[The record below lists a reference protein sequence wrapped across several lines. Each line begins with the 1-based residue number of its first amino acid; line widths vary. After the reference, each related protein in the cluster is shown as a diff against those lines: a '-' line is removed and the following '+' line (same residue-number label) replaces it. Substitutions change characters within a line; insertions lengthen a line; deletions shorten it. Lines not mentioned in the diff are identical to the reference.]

1 MAASREHRQ
10 QLYQQMVGRTIAGR
24 FKITSLLG
32 FGGMGAVYEAVQR
45 NMQRSVALK
54 VIPAHDPTTTARFQR
69 EAMTISRLHH
79 PNTVTV
85 FDYGQSDNGV
95 LFLAMEM
102 LSGQN
107 LGDLIK
113 QRGTLTPNEAVHIAT
128 QVCRSL
134 SEAHRAK
141 IVHRDIK
148 PDNIFL
154 IRVDD
159 DPLFVKVLDFGI
171 AKILKGEDNVE
182 LTGAGR
188 IIGTPKY
195 MSPEQILGETVDH
208 RSDIYSLGCI
218 VFEMLCGTPPFQDS
232 NTTKLMI
239 AHAQQSPPTFSER
252 LPNDALARI
261 PGPLEQVV
269 RRALTKSPAERY
281 RDTDEFRDALETALE
296 QTSAN
301 IRISEISALST
312 SVHPV
317 MPSGPNPSVP
327 EKENITD
334 SSDML
339 AQHSSQTLNR
349 LRPPPL
355 GGAPA
360 GDTGLTGMESGVRP
374 MQDFSKVSAAP
385 EPSTSNKG
393 PLIAILVAL
402 LLIGAIGAYMAFK
415 PGPPPVVEPPPAH
428 ALVDT
433 QADLGA
439 PQPKVV
445 PFAEIAAQNDA
456 GGAEIAPIKVSIQV
470 TSDPSGARV
479 FQEGRSVGR
488 TPMTIHGKAGDILNY
503 SFEKDG
509 YLAKV
514 ASYELREDDDSTF
527 AVRLERKP
535 TPTRPTRPTR
545 PKAAP
550 VEEPEDKKE
559 AAEPEKPIRPNVEK
573 LGDEPGATSI
583 KRLN

>member
-1 MAASREHRQ
+1 
-10 QLYQQMVGRTIAGR
+10 MVGRTIAGR
-24 FKITSLLG
+24 FQITSLLG

-45 NMQRSVALK
+45 NMQRSIALK
-54 VIPAHDPTTTARFQR
+54 VIPSHDPTTTARFKR
-69 EAMTISRLHH
+69 EALTISKLHH

-113 QRGTLTPNEAVHIAT
+113 ARGSLTPNEAVHIAT

-182 LTGAGR
+182 LTGDGR

-218 VFEMLCGTPPFQDS
+218 VFEMICGTPPFQDS

-239 AHAQQSPPTFSER
+239 AHAQQAPPTFSER
-252 LPNDALARI
+252 LPNDALAMI

-269 RRALTKSPAERY
+269 RRALAKSPAERY
-281 RDTDEFRDALETALE
+281 RDTDEFRHALESALE
-296 QTSAN
+296 ATNSS
-301 IRISEISALST
+301 IRVSEITSGST
-312 SVHPV
+312 QIQPA
-317 MPSGPNPSVP
+317 MPAHHTPNAPDQRNP
-327 EKENITD
+327 TD

-339 AQHSSQTLNR
+339 SQHSSQTLNR
-349 LRPPPL
+349 LRPPPQPSTNPL
-355 GGAPA
+355 IAGAPSV
-360 GDTGLTGMESGVRP
+360 ESGARP
-374 MQDFSKVSAAP
+374 LPQDVSQITTPPDA
-385 EPSTSNKG
+385 TNSNKG

-402 LLIGAIGAYMAFK
+402 LLIGAIGAYIAFK
-415 PGPPPVVEPPPAH
+415 PEATPGEQALDHAPEDTHANIAAPAQDT
-428 ALVDT
+428 VD
-433 QADLGA
+433 
-439 PQPKVV
+439 
-445 PFAEIAAQNDA
+445 PFAGIIADMDTDEV
-456 GGAEIAPIKVSIQV
+456 EIAPAKVSIQV
-470 TSDPSGARV
+470 ISDPSRALV
-479 FQEGRSVGR
+479 FQEGRTVGR
-488 TPMTIHGKAGDILNY
+488 TPMTIHGKDGDTLDY
-503 SFEKDG
+503 SFEMDG
-509 YLAKV
+509 YKTKV
-514 ASYELREDDDSTF
+514 ASYKLSEQDRDATF
-527 AVRLERKP
+527 SVLLERKP
-535 TPTRPTRPTR
+535 SPKPVRPTKPRPTKPTKPKPTKAPADKPKEEKDTATEPKKPVR
-545 PKAAP
+545 PK
-550 VEEPEDKKE
+550 VQ
-559 AAEPEKPIRPNVEK
+559 K
-573 LGDEPGATSI
+573 LGDEGGGTTI
-583 KRLN
+583 ERLN